1 MSLYEIAMVAIAAVK
16 IVIDVIL
23 RLRRRRHKDEE

>member
-23 RLRRRRHKDEE
+23 RLRHRRHKDEE